1 MLEGPAHSKLAGTT
15 RLRSPDFLAVLFF
28 VAFSLRVVNWFQYPF
43 TMIVGDFR
51 PPLVQDAFNRLV
63 AFPWAQIDFGVPSI
77 YLARIFDP
85 FYLIVTLLDS
95 FGFGLYYSTMIAV
108 YLEYFL
114 VSLCA
119 YFYVKRIT
127 SGDRLASFVAAVF
140 ITSNV
145 QLLVDREQTAIGFV
159 DLLMMVLPALTVFT
173 EGVSRKSRA
182 WVATA
187 GVLFLLTFG
196 TFPNYRPTFLCLTAA
211 AITLV
216 FIYFKNGL
224 QLKRLAG
231 SLGGY
236 LQASFDTRL
245 FREYAKY
252 AGIAVLS
259 IVLASIWLIAFV
271 LGNLATFLG
280 AYSQVTTSLTYLTLR
295 PTDVIRL
302 IAKWSFYKDT
312 IGYPI
317 VPYANVYLSNPLI
330 ELLTYAIPALAFGAI
345 VFSRKRKTAVF
356 FAVVALLFL
365 SLTDGFEPYFVQLY
379 IALTI
384 YVPLWAV
391 FRESINWIIFV
402 VLSYSILIGLTVSGV
417 CSRLRRRSLRVVA
430 LIGVVAILVAS
441 TYPLATGDVTRNF
454 LDPSIHGSE
463 FPSSF
468 VELSQTL
475 PSDYWSIIMPQQG
488 TYPVF
493 NYSNGI
499 LDGGNMY
506 PLIFSTPVITGQ
518 GTDYLQSNNSQLVGE
533 LYRLAP
539 SAIQTEGLA
548 KFYGTLGIKY
558 VVLENNIVL
567 NDAYPPSNLR
577 LNQSQYF
584 TLTRSWGD
592 LELYT
597 NTYALQKMYVASN
610 AINFSSLADMYNKSV
625 EMEWSTLSQSVFMP
639 TSQSSLVH
647 VFNTTT
653 QTQGSILSESVFRPT
668 NQTATTV
675 SAKIPVGFTWK
686 ELDPTSYS
694 AQVESKGPFFLVL
707 LESYDSDWKASVNG
721 NPVPATDHL
730 EVDSFANAWVINDVG
745 NLSITV
751 TFGFPGY
758 SIPFVA
764 LSLITPIL
772 IFIGAPVLV
781 MRTKARHKS
790 KVSPDEDLAKTK

>member
-1 MLEGPAHSKLAGTT
+1 
-15 RLRSPDFLAVLFF
+15 
-28 VAFSLRVVNWFQYPF
+28 
-43 TMIVGDFR
+43 MIVGDFR

-63 AFPWAQIDFGVPSI
+63 AFSWAQIDFGVPSI

-95 FGFGLYYSTMIAV
+95 LGIGLYYSTMIAV

-119 YFYVKRIT
+119 YFYVKRIS

-159 DLLMMVLPALTVFT
+159 DLLMMVLPALVVFT

-182 WVATA
+182 WVAAA

-196 TFPNYRPTFLCLTAA
+196 TFPNYRPAFLCLTAA
-211 AITLV
+211 VITLV
-216 FIYFKNGL
+216 FIYLKNGL
-224 QLKRLAG
+224 QVKRLAG
-231 SLGGY
+231 SFGSY

-252 AGIAVLS
+252 VGVAVLS
-259 IVLASIWLIAFV
+259 IALASIWLIAFV

-302 IAKWSFYKDT
+302 IAKWSFYKET
-312 IGYPI
+312 VGYPI
-317 VPYANVYLSNPLI
+317 VPYANVYLSNPLV
-330 ELLTYAIPALAFGAI
+330 ELLTYTIPALAFGAVI
-345 VFSRKRKTAVF
+345 LSRKRKTAVF
-356 FAVVALLFL
+356 FAIVALLFL

-384 YVPLWAV
+384 YIPLWAV
-391 FRESINWIIFV
+391 FRESINWILFV
-402 VLSYSILIGLTVSGV
+402 VLSYGILIGLTVSGI
-417 CSRLRRRSLRVVA
+417 CSRLRRRSLRLVA
-430 LIGVVAILVAS
+430 LIIVVAILVGS

-454 LDPSIHGSE
+454 LDPNIHGSE

-468 VELSQTL
+468 VRLSQVL
-475 PSDYWSIIMPQQG
+475 PSDYWSIVMPQQG
-488 TYPVF
+488 TYAVF
-493 NYSNGI
+493 NYSEGV

-506 PLIFSTPVITGQ
+506 PLIFSTPIITAQ
-518 GTDYLQSNNSQLVGE
+518 GTDYLQSDNLQLVGK
-533 LYRLAP
+533 LYQIAP
-539 SAIQTEGLA
+539 SAIHTEGLA
-548 KFYGTLGIKY
+548 KFYGVLGIKY
-558 VVLENNIVL
+558 IVLENDIVL
-567 NDAYPPSNLR
+567 NDAYPPSSLR

-584 TLTRSWGD
+584 KLTRSWGD
-592 LELYT
+592 LQLYA

-610 AINFSSLADMYNKSV
+610 AINFSSLADMYNKTI
-625 EMEWSTLSQSVFMP
+625 ETGWPTLSQSVFLP
-639 TSQSSLVH
+639 TNQSSLVH
-647 VFNTTT
+647 VTNTTT
-653 QTQGSILSESVFRPT
+653 ETQGSILSESFFRPA
-668 NQTATTV
+668 NQPVTIG
-675 SAKIPVGFTWK
+675 SAEMPARFAWR

-694 AQVESKGPFFLVL
+694 AQVESKGKFLLVL
-707 LESYDSDWKASVNG
+707 LESYDSSWKAYVDG
-721 NPVPATDHL
+721 NPVPGKDHL

-751 TFGFPGY
+751 TYGIPGY
-758 SIPFVA
+758 SIPSVV
-764 LSLITPIL
+764 LSMLAPIL
-772 IFIGAPVLV
+772 IFIAAPVV
-781 MRTKARHKS
+781 VVRARARYRS
-790 KVSPDEDLAKTK
+790 KVTLEEHLAEPKVPLRPLGRYGIPESEIVRILRSDYGAGSEGT